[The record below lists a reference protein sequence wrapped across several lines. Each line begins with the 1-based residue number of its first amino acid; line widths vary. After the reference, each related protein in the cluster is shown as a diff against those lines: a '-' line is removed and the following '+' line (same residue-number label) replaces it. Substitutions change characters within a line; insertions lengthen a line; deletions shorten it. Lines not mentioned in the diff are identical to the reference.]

1 MANVTENGSAWEAG
15 VYQIETTDPVLGG
28 PSGIANV
35 QAKQLASRT
44 AYLKTRAD
52 DVDAAKGTSPTLA
65 AKVAQLTAATEAL
78 GPDAQDAVMAVLK
91 FAVDAANVANKGVRG
106 LHQFAQQ
113 EGILTI
119 PNRGVV
125 NGCTVSKSTTAAR
138 NLNIAAGQCFAGGN
152 VYAVADGVNSA
163 SVPSNTGGG
172 AVTVYAYLYQD
183 AGSKW
188 RLAVTTIGQAVPS
201 GCIPIYNL
209 TITAGSTDATDP
221 NLTAVTLT
229 DVRRV
234 ESEFPLAVNNPA
246 QVSPQINDLPD
257 AAYHITFDVLSAD
270 GAPAPAQS
278 LVVASRANNG
288 FTVKLASAADN
299 VVARYRVSRL
309 NA

>member
-1 MANVTENGSAWEAG
+1 MANVTENATWEG
-15 VYQIETTDPVLGG
+15 GIYQIETTDPVLGG
-28 PSGIANV
+28 STGIANV
-35 QAKQLASRT
+35 QAKQLANRT
-44 AYLKTRAD
+44 AYLKARAD
-52 DVDAAKGTSPTLA
+52 DVDAAKGSSPTLA

-78 GPDAQDAVMAVLK
+78 GPEAVMAVLK
-91 FAVDAANVANKGVRG
+91 FAVDAANVANKGVRA

-163 SVPSNTGGG
+163 SVPSNTGSG

-183 AGSKW
+183 VSAKW

-209 TITAGSTDATDP
+209 TIPAGSTDATDP

-270 GAPAPAQS
+270 GAPAHAES